1 MESKNFLEKVTKWPS
16 AVKSYYGELKSEM
29 KRVTWP
35 GRKQVESTTA
45 VVILTVFAF
54 AAYFAIVDAVLNQ
67 SVVKLH
73 QVLAK

>member
-1 MESKNFLEKVTKWPS
+1 MESKSFLEKVKNWPS
-16 AVKSYYGELKSEM
+16 ATKGYYGELKSEM

-35 GRKQVESTTA
+35 GRKQVESTTM

-54 AAYFAIVDAVLNQ
+54 AAYFAIVDGILNQ

>member
-1 MESKNFLEKVTKWPS
+1 MESKNFLEKVKEWPS

-35 GRKQVESTTA
+35 GRKQVESTTM

-54 AAYFAIVDAVLNQ
+54 AAYFAIVDSVLNQ

-73 QVLAK
+73 HVLAK